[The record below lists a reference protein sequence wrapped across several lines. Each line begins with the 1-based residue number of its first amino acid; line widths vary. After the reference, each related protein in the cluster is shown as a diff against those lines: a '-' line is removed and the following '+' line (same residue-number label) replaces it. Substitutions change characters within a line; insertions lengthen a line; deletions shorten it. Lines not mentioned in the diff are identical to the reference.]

1 MSAKSV
7 EICATS
13 ALLNCYVFL
22 ILRINMSNVM
32 DTINHQ
38 DKKRDFKMVMVLAF
52 VLVAISF
59 FAIGFIYAIAPQLNI
74 LATLLVIFGGINSF
88 LIYYLIKKLESVTTT

>member
-1 MSAKSV
+1 
-7 EICATS
+7 
-13 ALLNCYVFL
+13 
-22 ILRINMSNVM
+22 MSNVM

-59 FAIGFIYAIAPQLNI
+59 FAIGFIYANAPQ
-74 LATLLVIFGGINSF
+74 
-88 LIYYLIKKLESVTTT
+88 